1 MTLIILSLAGLAIIG
16 GLSAYAFVLL
26 KRVKEIKAQ
35 QLEELATAEM
45 QIRQHQQELI
55 NDIKFI
61 ARAVVSE
68 QCDIT
73 EGVLRTHHM
82 IKGLDADV
90 WEMAELDR
98 IRNHYDA
105 TCEMPIMD
113 AYRKLTKQEQF
124 QLDIDRAILE
134 EKNKTGVHREFTW
147 LTQYQFPQITL
158 LQ

>member
-1 MTLIILSLAGLAIIG
+1 MTVILLSLAGLAIIV
-16 GLSAYAFVLL
+16 GLGVYALVLVS
-26 KRVKEIKAQ
+26 RVKDLKAQ

-45 QIRQHQQELI
+45 QIRKHQQELI

-61 ARAVVSE
+61 ARAVVSD

-82 IKGLDADV
+82 IKGLDSDV
-90 WEMAELDR
+90 WDMGELNR
-98 IRNHYDA
+98 IREHYDA

-113 AYRKLTKQEQF
+113 AYRQLTKQQQF

-134 EKNKTGVHREFTW
+134 EKNKVGVHREFNW
-147 LTQYQFPQITL
+147 LTQYEFPQITL